1 MTCKTCGHRMFF
13 DVEKGEWVCK
23 HCSTDKEPDVEF
35 R

>member
-1 MTCKTCGHRMFF
+1 MTCKICGHRMLF

-23 HCSTDKEPDVEF
+23 HCSTDYEPVEF